1 MANLMNFFF
10 ILTLLDANQSLMVR
24 YQMMNIII
32 VTPRSDD
39 EYYHCNS
46 NVVQH
51 ECKLQFKVFN
61 ETGWFVLYM

>member
-1 MANLMNFFF
+1 
-10 ILTLLDANQSLMVR
+10 
-24 YQMMNIII
+24 MMNIII
-32 VTPRSDD
+32 VTPRTDD

-51 ECKLQFKVFN
+51 ECKLQFKIFN